1 MAIFGKIDA
10 ATFSNNVAV
19 TNGDATV
26 TKNAADTVAQGDII
40 ELGGVAY
47 VVAQVTS
54 TTAIELHK
62 AYAGSTNAALS
73 GAVRRTAPKAVAEF
87 VVKGGDTRSR
97 DLVFVD
103 ATEQAVA
110 ANKSRGISG
119 PGWWLYETY
128 TTAAGDTRHKAECL
142 AFVHATAAAAGD
154 DADDAIAADVAA
166 TIAIAVQPADASVA
180 VGAAMTV
187 SVTATCTPPGNSTV
201 LTFQWQK
208 KEGNRF
214 KNISGA
220 TAYQYQVAT
229 YAEENAGTYRV
240 KINSTNGAPEV
251 ISDTAVIT
259 TA

>member
-1 MAIFGKIDA
+1 MSLYASEDSNAAKAAVEKTIAADA
-10 ATFSNNVAV
+10 S
-19 TNGDATV
+19 GATV
-26 TKNAADTVAQGDII
+26 
-40 ELGGVAY
+40 
-47 VVAQVTS
+47 
-54 TTAIELHK
+54 
-62 AYAGSTNAALS
+62 
-73 GAVRRTAPKAVAEF
+73 
-87 VVKGGDTRSR
+87 
-97 DLVFVD
+97 VFID
-103 ATEQAVA
+103 ATEAGLA
-110 ANKSRGISG
+110 ANRERGLVS
-119 PGWWLYETY
+119 PGWWSYQTY
-128 TTAAGDTRHKAECL
+128 TDAAGNTRHKAECL
-142 AFVHATAAAAGD
+142 VNIQGPEANADETQ
-154 DADDAIAADVAA
+154 ADDAIAADVAA

-240 KINSTNGAPEV
+240 KINSTNGASEV